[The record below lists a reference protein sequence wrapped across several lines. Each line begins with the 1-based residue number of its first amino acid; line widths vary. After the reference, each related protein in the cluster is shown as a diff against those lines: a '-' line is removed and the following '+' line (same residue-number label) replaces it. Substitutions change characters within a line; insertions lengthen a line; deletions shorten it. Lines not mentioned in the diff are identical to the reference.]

1 MITSAGFA
9 ALDSKPASWHDR
21 PVSDMAA
28 ARPDTHPVRLRIT
41 DDLQR
46 TRLTVFFRVL
56 LAIPHF
62 LWQAL
67 LGILAIVAIIVNWF
81 ATLIAGQSPEWLHAY
96 LAGYLRYATHVSAYV
111 FLLADPYPGFY
122 LINLKEDY
130 PIDVEIAGPEP
141 QGRATVA
148 FRLILAIP
156 AIIVTQILRNLSSV
170 LAFFS
175 WWIAL
180 FTARVPEG
188 IRNFGAF
195 ALRYE
200 TQTYA
205 YLGLLTARYPSFNVD
220 VTS

>member
-1 MITSAGFA
+1 
-9 ALDSKPASWHDR
+9 
-21 PVSDMAA
+21 MAA

-46 TRLTVFFRVL
+46 TRLTVFLRVL

-96 LAGYLRYATHVSAYV
+96 LAGYLRYTTHVSAYV

-141 QGRATVA
+141 QGRASVA

>member
-1 MITSAGFA
+1 MTADA
-9 ALDSKPASWHDR
+9 ALN
-21 PVSDMAA
+21 
-28 ARPDTHPVRLRIT
+28 HPVRLRIT

-62 LWQAL
+62 LWEAL

-81 ATLIAGQSPEWLHAY
+81 ATLIAGQSTDWLHAY

-111 FLLADPYPGFY
+111 ILLDDPYPGFY

-141 QGRATVA
+141 QGRAGVA
-148 FRLILAIP
+148 FRIILAIP

>member
-1 MITSAGFA
+1 M
-9 ALDSKPASWHDR
+9 
-21 PVSDMAA
+21 SDVAA
-28 ARPDTHPVRLRIT
+28 AAAADTHPIRLRIT

-46 TRLTVFFRVL
+46 TRLTVFFRIL
-56 LAIPHF
+56 LAIPQF
-62 LWQAL
+62 IWQAL
-67 LGILAIVAIIVNWF
+67 LGILAAVAIIVNWF
-81 ATLIAGQSPEWLHAY
+81 ATLIAGESPEWLHAY

-122 LINLKEDY
+122 LINLKQDY
-130 PIDVEIAGPEP
+130 PIDVEIASPEP
-141 QGRATVA
+141 QGRLTVA
-148 FRLILAIP
+148 FRIILAIP
-156 AIIVTQILRNLSSV
+156 AIIVTQILRNLSGV

-205 YLGLLTARYPSFNVD
+205 YIALLTARYPSFNVG
-220 VTS
+220 VTA